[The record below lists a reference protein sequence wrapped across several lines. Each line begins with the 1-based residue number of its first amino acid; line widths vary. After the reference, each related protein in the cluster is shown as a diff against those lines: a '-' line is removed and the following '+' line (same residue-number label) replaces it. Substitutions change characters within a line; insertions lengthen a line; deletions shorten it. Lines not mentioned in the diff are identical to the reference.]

1 VVFIVIVLSYIIITT
16 VIKFFAIRKIE
27 NTQINQIA
35 VEMAEQN
42 ADSRNNDELCEK
54 PNEKVSETEG
64 QIIEKVEE
72 KCEVDGEMKA
82 ALLKI

>member
-1 VVFIVIVLSYIIITT
+1 MLSYIIITT

-27 NTQINQIA
+27 NTPINAVA

-42 ADSRNNDELCEK
+42 ADSKKKDEHCEQ
-54 PNEKVSETEG
+54 PNEKVAANEDQITER
-64 QIIEKVEE
+64 VEE
-72 KCEVDGEMKA
+72 KCEVDGEMKV